1 MTYYKVVKKVDHGK
15 LVSVIVRPEYTD
27 FYRVYQL
34 NEVNLKVPNGMAFD
48 NFEAA
53 HRFCLKEGEFSNNL
67 EVWTCT
73 GRKTSLP
80 CYVFHLCELYDNT
93 AKSLQILKRVLFHG
107 GYLRYGEHRYMHY
120 AIYDFPKGTVRLRDL
135 KLKEKVDLYP

>member
-1 MTYYKVVKKVDHGK
+1 MTYYKVVRKVYHGK
-15 LVSVIVRPEYTD
+15 LVSVVVQPEYTD

-53 HRFCLKEGEFSNNL
+53 RRFCLEEGGGYNL

-80 CYVFHLCELYDNT
+80 CCVFDLSALHGNAT
-93 AKSLQILKRVLFHG
+93 KALQILKRVLFHG
-107 GYLRYGEHRYMHY
+107 GYLKDGEYWDVHY
-120 AIYDFPKGTVRLRDL
+120 ANYDFPKGTVRLRDL
-135 KLKEKVDLYP
+135 KLKEKVEL